1 MDILSTLGY
10 DPKHRII
17 KAVIIAL
24 LFPKF
29 PPRNFPCGS
38 AGKESACNA
47 GDLSSI
53 PGWGRSP
60 GEGKGYPLQYSGLE
74 NSMDCIAH
82 GVAKSQTR
90 LSDFHYSV
98 PPEVHHGGAWGGCS
112 GCWLDPC
119 RTGITGNVPCL
130 LEWQAM
136 LVYHSRIIFSKI
148 LAKGCW
154 SFLDSGGSMIFIV
167 FPRLH
172 NCFIGV
178 IVINDFFVK

>member
-1 MDILSTLGY
+1 MRPEF
-10 DPKHRII
+10 DPWVGKIPWRRERLPTPVFWPGEFHG
-17 KAVIIAL
+17 L
-24 LFPKF
+24 YSPWG
-29 PPRNFPCGS
+29 C
-38 AGKESACNA
+38 KES
-47 GDLSSI
+47 DMTELDT
-53 PGWGRSP
+53 
-60 GEGKGYPLQYSGLE
+60 Q
-74 NSMDCIAH
+74 
-82 GVAKSQTR
+82 R
-90 LSDFHYSV
+90 LNDFHSSV

-136 LVYHSRIIFSKI
+136 LVYHSSIIFSKI

-154 SFLDSGGSMIFIV
+154 SFLDSGGSMIFIF

-178 IVINDFFVK
+178 IVINVFFCQIALMSPFPGCMVGLNFLASL